1 MAKRNTQP
9 PEVKTFSL
17 DEFFA
22 KSYMVPAYQRNYSWG
37 GQEIRQLV
45 VDLHEFFQD
54 SKSPYYLLGDV
65 IVVES
70 RSPDYDLEIID
81 GQQRITTLMILF
93 TVLFR
98 RLKSLSWD
106 EDELF
111 EIKSLIYKKKK
122 IQVLMSGKGSEAL
135 LHYLNGGELKEL
147 RKETPTQKA
156 VFGAIEEIN
165 SALDELFGE
174 NKKAGSLHDFFET
187 ILEDVYFS
195 RLRLEDS
202 EAAFDFFERVND
214 RGRPLSKTDLLK
226 NRLLQKIKSDTDF
239 ESASETWAA
248 AEKRLMPFGRAGSMQ
263 YLMKLMAQ
271 AETGVKIKDSDLF
284 SAWKS
289 KAKDDKSCQA
299 VIDLIDSGSKSLALL
314 LDDKTPLGNDAIF
327 AQGTNF
333 MGFTQNHGIKLA
345 GARLSSESYDEL
357 AKRLEARALLSLF
370 ALERSQTFEQL
381 AVRWSKRIYDLP
393 PNASP
398 SDVVEAVDIDA
409 DTLKSLVMRAKQ
421 GISELRYG
429 TTPGQT
435 KRIRLLLAL
444 VNFQVNS
451 EYPVHHLSVS
461 NLLTTSKKLRGQIH
475 HGYDIEHISAASKSD
490 SLGEVS
496 DSVGNLTLFY
506 SKDNRSEGDADVE
519 LKAESYSN
527 SILFTTKA
535 LTEIA
540 QSDKSIEKNVALLR
554 VATVDS
560 GVWGE
565 NEILQREKLY
575 IDTFEKLI
583 KDQLKPS
590 AN

>member
-37 GQEIRQLV
+37 GQEVRQLV
-45 VDLHEFFQD
+45 LDLHEFFQD

-81 GQQRITTLMILF
+81 GQQRITTLMIIF
-93 TVLFR
+93 SVLYR
-98 RLKSLSWD
+98 RLKSLKWD

-122 IQVLMSGKGSEAL
+122 MQVLMSGKGSEAL
-135 LHYLNGGELKEL
+135 LHYLNGGELKEIK
-147 RKETPTQKA
+147 KETPTQKA

-165 SALDELFGE
+165 TVLDERFGE

-239 ESASETWAA
+239 ESASDIWAE

-271 AETGVKIKDSDLF
+271 AESGIKIKDSELF
-284 SAWKS
+284 NAWKG
-289 KAKDDKSCQA
+289 KAKDDKSCQQ
-299 VIDLIDSGSKSLALL
+299 VIDLIDSGSKSLSLL
-314 LDDKTPLGNDAIF
+314 LNDKTPHGYDAVF

-345 GARLSSESYDEL
+345 GAKLTSESYDGL
-357 AKRLEARALLSLF
+357 ARRLEARALLSLF
-370 ALERSQTFEQL
+370 GLERSQTYEQL
-381 AVRWSKRIYDLP
+381 AVRWAKRVYDLP
-393 PNASP
+393 NDAKIL
-398 SDVVEAVDIDA
+398 DVVEAIDVDQDS
-409 DTLKSLVMRAKQ
+409 LKSLITRAKQ
-421 GISELRYG
+421 GIAELRYG
-429 TTPGQT
+429 STPGQT

-444 VNFQVNS
+444 VNFELNS
-451 EYPVHHLSVS
+451 QYPVHHLSIN

-475 HGYDIEHISAASKSD
+475 HGYDIEHISAASKSAD
-490 SLGEVS
+490 LGDVS
-496 DSVGNLTLFY
+496 DSIGNLTLFY
-506 SKDNRSEGDADVE
+506 SKDNRSEGAADVQ
-519 LKAESYSN
+519 LKADSYSN
-527 SILFTTKA
+527 SILFATNGLTKTVQQDEEA
-535 LTEIA
+535 ERVV
-540 QSDKSIEKNVALLR
+540 SKLR
-554 VATVDS
+554 HATVDE
-560 GVWGE
+560 GHWGE
-565 NEILQREKLY
+565 FEIDERQELY
-575 IDTFEKLI
+575 IDVFERFI
-583 KDQLKPS
+583 RGELKAS
-590 AN
+590 S

>member
-1 MAKRNTQP
+1 MGKRNTQP

-37 GQEIRQLV
+37 AQEIRQLV

-70 RSPDYDLEIID
+70 KSPDYDLEIID

-98 RLKSLSWD
+98 KLKSLSWD

-111 EIKSLIYKKKK
+111 EIRSLIYKKKK

-135 LHYLNGGELKEL
+135 LNYLNGGELKEL
-147 RKETPTQKA
+147 KKETPTQKA
-156 VFGAIEEIN
+156 VFGAIEEIS

-174 NKKAGSLHDFFET
+174 KKKAGSLHDFFET

-239 ESASETWAA
+239 ESASDTWAA

-271 AETGVKIKDSDLF
+271 AETGVKIKDSELF
-284 SAWKS
+284 GAWKS

-299 VIDLIDSGSKSLALL
+299 VIDQIDSGSKSLALL
-314 LDDKTPLGNDAIF
+314 LDDKTPLGQDAIF

-345 GARLSSESYDEL
+345 GAHLSSESYDEL

-370 ALERSQTFEQL
+370 ALERSQTYEQL
-381 AVRWSKRIYDLP
+381 AVRWSKRVYDLP
-393 PNASP
+393 SRAKP
-398 SDVVEAVDIDA
+398 SEVVEAVDIDA
-409 DTLKSLVMRAKQ
+409 ESITSLVLRASQ

-429 TTPGQT
+429 ATPGQT
-435 KRIRLLLAL
+435 KRIRLLLAI

-451 EYPVHHLSVS
+451 EHPIHHLSVN
-461 NLLTTSKKLRGQIH
+461 NLLTTSKKVRGQVH
-475 HGYDIEHISAASKSD
+475 HGYDIEHINASSKSE
-490 SLGEVS
+490 SLGDLS

-506 SKDNRSEGDADVE
+506 SKDNRSEGNADVQ
-519 LKAESYSN
+519 LKAQSYSN
-527 SILFTTKA
+527 SILFATNG
-535 LTEIA
+535 LTQIP
-540 QSDKSIEKNVALLR
+540 QPDQRIEQIVKPLR
-554 VATVDS
+554 VAKVD
-560 GVWGE
+560 GGLWGE
-565 NEILQREKLY
+565 SEILEREKLY
-575 IDTFEKLI
+575 ISIFKQYI
-583 KDQLKPS
+583 HSQLKPS
-590 AN
+590 T

>member
-1 MAKRNTQP
+1 MAKRNSQP

-37 GQEIRQLV
+37 GQEVRQLV
-45 VDLHEFFQD
+45 VDLYEFFQD

-81 GQQRITTLMILF
+81 GQQRITTLMIIF
-93 TVLFR
+93 SVLYR

-122 IQVLMSGKGSEAL
+122 MQVLMSGKGSEAL

-147 RKETPTQKA
+147 KKETPTQKA
-156 VFGAIEEIN
+156 VFGGIEEIN
-165 SALDELFGE
+165 TVLDEIFGE

-187 ILEDVYFS
+187 ILENVYFS

-239 ESASETWAA
+239 ENASETWAA

-271 AETGVKIKDSDLF
+271 AESGAKIKDSELF

-289 KAKDDKSCQA
+289 KAKDDKSCQQ
-299 VIDLIDSGSKSLALL
+299 VIDLIDSGSKSLSLL
-314 LDDKTPLGNDAIF
+314 LDDKTPHGDDAVF

-345 GARLSSESYDEL
+345 GAKLTRESYDEL
-357 AKRLEARALLSLF
+357 AQRLEARAILSLF
-370 ALERSQTFEQL
+370 GLERSQTYEQL
-381 AVRWSKRIYDLP
+381 AVRWSKRVHDLP
-393 PNASP
+393 VNAKVK
-398 SDVVEAVDIDA
+398 DVVEAVDVDEE
-409 DTLKSLVMRAKQ
+409 SLRSLLTRAKQ
-421 GISELRYG
+421 GIAELRYG
-429 TTPGQT
+429 STPGQT
-435 KRIRLLLAL
+435 KRIRLLLAI
-444 VNFQVNS
+444 VNFELNS
-451 EYPVHHLSVS
+451 QHPIHHLSIS

-475 HGYDIEHISAASKSD
+475 HGYDLEHVSAASKSAYLGDVAD
-490 SLGEVS
+490 SI
-496 DSVGNLTLFY
+496 GNLTLFY
-506 SKDNRSEGDADVE
+506 SKDNRSEGDADAE

-527 SILFTTKA
+527 SILFATNG
-535 LTEIA
+535 LTENVQQDPSA
-540 QSDKSIEKNVALLR
+540 EKVVSKFRA
-554 VATVDS
+554 ATVDD
-560 GVWGE
+560 GNWGA
-565 NEILQREKLY
+565 LQISERQDLY
-575 IDTFEKLI
+575 TSVFERFI
-583 KDQLKPS
+583 RNQLEAS
-590 AN
+590 S

>member
-1 MAKRNTQP
+1 MAKKNSTP

-37 GQEIRQLV
+37 GQEVRQLV
-45 VDLHEFFQD
+45 VDLYEFFQD

-65 IVVES
+65 IVVEG

-81 GQQRITTLMILF
+81 GQQRITTLMIIF
-93 TVLFR
+93 SVLYR
-98 RLKSLSWD
+98 RLKNLSWD

-122 IQVLMSGKGSEAL
+122 MQVLMSGKGSEAL
-135 LHYLNGGELKEL
+135 FHYLNGGELKEL
-147 RKETPTQKA
+147 KKETPTQKA
-156 VFGAIEEIN
+156 VFGGIEEIN
-165 SALDELFGE
+165 TVLDELFGE

-187 ILEDVYFS
+187 ILENVYFS

-239 ESASETWAA
+239 ENASETWAG

-271 AETGVKIKDSDLF
+271 AESGTKIKDSELF
-284 SAWKS
+284 NAWKS
-289 KAKDDKSCQA
+289 KAKDDKSCQQ
-299 VIDLIDSGSKSLALL
+299 VIDLIDTGSKSLSLL
-314 LDDKTPLGNDAIF
+314 LDDKTPHGDDAVF

-345 GARLSSESYDEL
+345 GAKLTRESYDEL
-357 AKRLEARALLSLF
+357 AQRLEARALLSLF
-370 ALERSQTFEQL
+370 GLERSQTYEQL
-381 AVRWSKRIYDLP
+381 AVRWSKRVHDLP
-393 PNASP
+393 ANAKVK
-398 SDVVEAVDIDA
+398 DVVEAVDVD
-409 DTLKSLVMRAKQ
+409 DESLKSLLTRAKQ
-421 GISELRYG
+421 GIAELRYG
-429 TTPGQT
+429 STPGQT
-435 KRIRLLLAL
+435 KRIRLFLAI
-444 VNFQVNS
+444 VNFELNS
-451 EYPVHHLSVS
+451 QHPIHHLSIS

-475 HGYDIEHISAASKSD
+475 HGYDIEHISAASKSAYLGDVAD
-490 SLGEVS
+490 SI
-496 DSVGNLTLFY
+496 GNLTLFY

-527 SILFTTKA
+527 SILFATNS
-535 LTEIA
+535 LTENVQQDPSA
-540 QSDKSIEKNVALLR
+540 EKVVSKFR
-554 VATVDS
+554 TATVDD
-560 GVWGE
+560 GHWGA
-565 NEILQREKLY
+565 LQIAERQDLY
-575 IDTFEKLI
+575 TSVFESFI
-583 KDQLKPS
+583 RNQLKVS
-590 AN
+590 S